1 MGPQDEYLRNAREC
15 RALAE
20 QATSP
25 EIKADWLRLAAKWE
39 SLASATEDGIFHISI
54 KPNDDRHAP

>member
-1 MGPQDEYLRNAREC
+1 MEPRDEYLRNVMEC
-15 RALAE
+15 HALE
-20 QATSP
+20 ENATSP

-39 SLASATEDGIFHISI
+39 SLASATEDSIFHIPI